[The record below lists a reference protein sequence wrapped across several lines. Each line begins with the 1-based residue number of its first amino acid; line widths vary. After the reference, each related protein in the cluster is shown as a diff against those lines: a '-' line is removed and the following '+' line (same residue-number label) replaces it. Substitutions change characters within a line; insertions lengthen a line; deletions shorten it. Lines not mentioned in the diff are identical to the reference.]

1 MKNKDVITYYDKMAA
16 SIKTPTETRNKA
28 KDFSKYD
35 IEFML
40 KRASK
45 QKRLLDLGSGTGLLV
60 NHLIGHYKDIT
71 AVEKYPN
78 FSKFINADSNVN
90 VINANLIGLEL
101 NDDNFDILSLFGV
114 MNYFDDQEAE
124 SIYRNIHRYLK
135 MGGELIIKN
144 QFGVKEDVIVN
155 GYSEEIGCDY
165 FSNYR
170 QLDKEIHMLK
180 SCGFDNIECFD
191 IYPAEYNRWD
201 NTHFYALTANKVHN

>member
-16 SIKTPTETRNKA
+16 NIKAPGETRNKA

-45 QKRLLDLGSGTGLLV
+45 QKRLLDLGSGTGLLI

-78 FSKFINADSNVN
+78 FSKFIHASNNVK
-90 VINANLIGLEL
+90 VINANLIDLEL
-101 NDDNFDILSLFGV
+101 TDENFDILSLFGV
-114 MNYFDDQEAE
+114 MNYFNDQEAE

-135 MGGELIIKN
+135 EGGELVVKN
-144 QFGVKEDVIVN
+144 QFGVNEDVIVN

-170 QLDKEIHMLK
+170 KVDKEISMLK
-180 SCGFDNIECFD
+180 ACGFDNIEYFD
-191 IYPAEYNRWD
+191 IYPAEFNRWD
-201 NTHFYALTANKVHN
+201 NTHFYALTANKIC

>member
-1 MKNKDVITYYDKMAA
+1 MENKDVITYYDKMAA
-16 SIKTPTETRNKA
+16 SIKKPTETRNKA

-35 IEFML
+35 IDFML

-60 NHLIGHYKDIT
+60 NHLIDHFKAIT

-78 FSKFINADSNVN
+78 FSKFIQASNNVK
-90 VINANLIGLEL
+90 VINANLLDLEL

-114 MNYFDDQEAE
+114 MNYFNDQEAQ

-135 MGGELIIKN
+135 VDGQLIIKN
-144 QFGVKEDVIVN
+144 QFGVNEDVIVN

-170 QLDKEIHMLK
+170 QVSKEISMLK
-180 SCGFDNIECFD
+180 ACGFSNIECFD
-191 IYPAEYNRWD
+191 IYPSEYNRWD
-201 NTHFYALTANKVHN
+201 NTHFYALTANKVPN